1 MNKEELKNKY
11 NLTDGQMEQI
21 SDEALEK
28 ISGGS
33 GEEIVRMA
41 LTLWSKNYGS
51 FLSTEEGNVNFFNI
65 NKMKTFFAE
74 K

>member
-11 NLTDGQMEQI
+11 NLTAGQMEQI

-28 ISGGS
+28 ISGAS
-33 GEEIVRMA
+33 GDEIVRMA

-51 FLSTEEGNVNFFNI
+51 FLSTE
-65 NKMKTFFAE
+65 
-74 K
+74 

>member
-41 LTLWSKNYGS
+41 LTLWSKITAAFS
-51 FLSTEEGNVNFFNI
+51 ARRKATSISLT
-65 NKMKTFFAE
+65 
-74 K
+74 

>member
-21 SDEALEK
+21 GDEALEK

-41 LTLWSKNYGS
+41 LTLW
-51 FLSTEEGNVNFFNI
+51 F
-65 NKMKTFFAE
+65 
-74 K
+74 